1 MQKEKINGVLGWS
14 APKNIKEMQKFLGLT
29 NYYRQFIK
37 DFTRIAVPLYQLIR
51 KKKKWRQKKE
61 QIEAFKRLKKVFTT
75 EPVLAISN
83 PDKKMRMEANTLD
96 YTTERVLLV
105 KYRDKK
111 WRPVAFISKSLNA
124 TEHNYKIHDKEMLAV
139 I

>member
-1 MQKEKINGVLGWS
+1 MQKEKINGVLGQP

-105 KYRDKK
+105 KYRDEK

>member
-1 MQKEKINGVLGWS
+1 MQKEKINGVLGQP

-75 EPVLAISN
+75 ELVLAISN